1 MQPSLQ
7 KKKFPRFMHVYAQ
20 LIVLAAL
27 PIIVSMAIA
36 ASPAPKDG
44 IDLMTLNQGID
55 KSSQLRPKNINPGTD
70 NEFLDFSRAFVKK
83 DGKWIFT
90 IPAED
95 APGKYHYVG
104 FGPFPVQPQHRYSL
118 IMESA
123 NLSANFANIISITF
137 LKGDT
142 PIHFNCLG
150 PKENNDFGTPPDAD
164 RVVLWFG
171 VSALTDK
178 LTPGPAV
185 ELKSLKV
192 VDRGLL
198 NGTSD
203 LTETRPGENLL
214 PVSDFENEPSGE
226 FVNRKYFYPGNGID
240 AKKNKNVFAE
250 IVSDGS
256 NKCLHIVSGKNCY
269 IYPYFISRKANLNN
283 STLVF
288 TCRVKGKG
296 KVMPGI
302 WWWLKGVKS
311 AWSYYHEVTYE
322 LTDTWQNVC
331 IWRACMNDTD
341 FAAVDLFSS
350 DSDYMVDDLS
360 LVIIRPVV
368 EK

>member
-1 MQPSLQ
+1 MQASLQ
-7 KKKFPRFMHVYAQ
+7 KKKITGYVRLTVM
-20 LIVLAAL
+20 AAAWFAA
-27 PIIVSMAIA
+27 VSTAIA
-36 ASPAPKDG
+36 DSPAPKDG
-44 IDLMTLNQGID
+44 IDLMTLNQGIN
-55 KSSQLRPKNINPGTD
+55 KSGKLRPTNIDHSTD

-83 DGKWIFT
+83 DEKWIFT

-95 APGKYHYVG
+95 SPAKYHYVG
-104 FGPFPVQPQHRYSL
+104 FGPFPVQPLHRYSL

-123 NLSANFANIISITF
+123 NLSANFTNIVSITF

-192 VDRGLL
+192 VERGPL
-198 NGTSD
+198 NGIPG
-203 LTETRPGENLL
+203 LTEARPGENLL
-214 PVSDFENEPSGE
+214 PVSDFENESLGE

-250 IVSDGS
+250 IVSDGAS
-256 NKCLHIVSGKNCY
+256 KCLHIVTGKGSY
-269 IYPYFISRKANLNN
+269 VYPYFVSRKANLNN
-283 STLVF
+283 CTLVL

-311 AWSYYHEVTYE
+311 AWSYYHEFSYE
-322 LTDTWQNVC
+322 LTDTWQPVC
-331 IWRACMNDTD
+331 IWRACVVDTD

-360 LVIIRPVV
+360 LIIIRPVV